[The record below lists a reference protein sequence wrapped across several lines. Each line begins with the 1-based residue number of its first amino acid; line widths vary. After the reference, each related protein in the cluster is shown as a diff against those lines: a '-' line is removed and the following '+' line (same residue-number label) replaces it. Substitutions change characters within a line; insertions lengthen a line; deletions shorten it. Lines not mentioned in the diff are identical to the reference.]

1 MIRFGIIGCG
11 AIADRHAKHIQ
22 EHKEAELIAAFDSKP
37 EKTHLLSSK
46 HNAKAASSLEELLSD
61 PTIDIVSVCT
71 PNGLHY
77 KCAIDVLNAG
87 KHVIVEKPMALK
99 RADCEAMIEAA
110 LKNNRQLFVVK
121 QNRFNPPI
129 QALKKLIDE
138 NKLGKIYAVTVNCFW
153 NRNEK
158 YYKNSDWKGQKELD
172 GGTLFTQF
180 SHFVDIFYYLFG
192 DIENVQGVIKNCN
205 HQAMIEF
212 EDSGCF
218 TFTFTKSAALGSF
231 NYTTSCFEQNMEG
244 SITVFAENATIKV
257 GGQYLNALDYQKTK
271 NFDIVDL
278 PVSNTE
284 NDYGFY
290 KGSMSNHDKMIAN
303 VIDTLKGRSAMMTN
317 AVEGMKVVNIIENM
331 YKKAQWI
338 LS

>member
-1 MIRFGIIGCG
+1 MIGFGIIGCG
-11 AIADRHAKHIQ
+11 AIADRHAKHII
-22 EHKEAELIAAFDSKP
+22 EHKEATLVSVFDNKIEKANQLAA
-37 EKTHLLSSK
+37 K
-46 HNAKAASSLEELLSD
+46 HKVQAVSSLKELLD
-61 PTIDIVSVCT
+61 NKTIDIVSVCT
-71 PNGLHY
+71 PNGIHHT
-77 KCAIDVLNAG
+77 CALEVLNAG

-99 RADCEAMIEAA
+99 REHCEEMIEAA

-129 QALKKLIDE
+129 QAVKKLIDE
-138 NKLGKIYAVTVNCFW
+138 NKLGKIYAVMVNCFW

-158 YYKNSDWKGQKELD
+158 YYKNSDWKGSKELD

-192 DIENVQGVIKNCN
+192 DIQNIQGVLKNCS
-205 HQAMIEF
+205 HQGMIEF

-218 TFTFTKSAALGSF
+218 TFTFSKSGALGSF
-231 NYTTSCFEQNMEG
+231 NYTTSSYEQNMEG

-257 GGQYLNALDYQKTK
+257 GGQYLNAMDYQKT
-271 NFDIVDL
+271 NGFDIIDL

-290 KGSMSNHDKMIAN
+290 KGSMSNHDKMISN
-303 VIDTLKGRSAMMTN
+303 VIDTLKGRGSMMTN
-317 AVEGMKVVNIIENM
+317 AVEGMKVVNIIETM
-331 YKKAQWI
+331 YKQAQW
-338 LS
+338 SR

>member
-1 MIRFGIIGCG
+1 MIGFGIIGCG
-11 AIADRHAKHIQ
+11 AIADRHAKHIVD
-22 EHKEAELIAAFDSKP
+22 HAEARLIAVYDITDEKSKQ
-37 EKTHLLSSK
+37 LSAK
-46 HNAKAASSLEELLSD
+46 YNTEAAIALQNILDNANIE
-61 PTIDIVSVCT
+61 IVSVCT
-71 PNGLHY
+71 PNGLHFQS
-77 KCAIDVLNAG
+77 AIDVLNSG

-99 RADCEAMIEAA
+99 REHCEEMIEAS
-110 LKNNRQLFVVK
+110 LRNNRQLFVVK

-138 NKLGKIYAVTVNCFW
+138 NKLGKIYAVMVNCFW
-153 NRNEK
+153 NRNER
-158 YYKNSDWKGQKELD
+158 YYKNSDWKGNKELD

-192 DIENVQGVIKNCN
+192 DISNVNGIIKNCN
-205 HQAMIEF
+205 HQGMIEF

-218 TFTFTKSAALGSF
+218 TFTFTKSGALGSL
-231 NYTTSCFEQNMEG
+231 NYTTSSFEQNMEG

-271 NFDIVDL
+271 GFDIVDL

-290 KGSMSNHDKMIAN
+290 KGSMSNHDKMISN
-303 VIDTLKGRSAMMTN
+303 VINTLQGRSTMMTN
-317 AVEGMKVVNIIENM
+317 AVEGMKVVHIIENM
-331 YKKAQWI
+331 YKQAQWI
-338 LS
+338 QS

>member
-1 MIRFGIIGCG
+1 MIGFGIIGCG
-11 AIADRHAKHIQ
+11 AIADRHAKHIT
-22 EHKEAELIAAFDSKP
+22 EHPEAELIAVFDIKP
-37 EKTHLLSSK
+37 EKAQQLSSK
-46 HNAKAASSLEELLSD
+46 FKVQSLLSLKEMLGN
-61 PTIDIVSVCT
+61 PNIDIVSVCT

-77 KCAIDVLNAG
+77 QCTVDVLNAR

-99 RADCEAMIEAA
+99 RGHCEEMIEAS
-110 LKNNRQLFVVK
+110 LQNNRQLFVVK
-121 QNRFNPPI
+121 QNRFNPPV
-129 QALKKLIDE
+129 QAVKKLLDE
-138 NKLGKIYAVTVNCFW
+138 NKLGKIYGVMVNCFW

-192 DIENVQGVIKNCN
+192 DIKDVQGVIKNCN
-205 HQAMIEF
+205 HQGMIEF

-218 TFTFTKSAALGSF
+218 TFTFTKSGALGSL
-231 NYTTSCFEQNMEG
+231 NYTTSCYEQNMEG
-244 SITVFAENATIKV
+244 SITVFAENATIKI
-257 GGQYLNALDYQKTK
+257 GGQYLNALEYQKTK

-278 PVSNTE
+278 PVSNQE

-303 VIDTLKGRSAMMTN
+303 VIDTLKGRSSMMTN
-317 AVEGMKVVNIIENM
+317 AVEGMKVVHIIENM
-331 YKKAQWI
+331 YKQAKWI
-338 LS
+338 PS